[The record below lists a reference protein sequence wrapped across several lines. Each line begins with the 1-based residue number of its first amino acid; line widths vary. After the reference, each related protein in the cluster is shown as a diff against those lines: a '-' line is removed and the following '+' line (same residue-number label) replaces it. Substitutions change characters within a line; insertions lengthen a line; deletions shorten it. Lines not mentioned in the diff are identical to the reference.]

1 MFYTK
6 GMEIDHQEVVELLN
20 QSPLFAHL
28 KDAELNWLADYF
40 QPAVFRSGEI
50 IFNPGDTSDV
60 MFLILEGQV
69 DLISENEN
77 VLSSLKIGDIFGEEA
92 LLFDDPRFYQATA
105 VSNSILLQIG
115 ADQYMM
121 ISEELSGVEE
131 KLEVL
136 IRSRK
141 LSASV
146 DLPWLQEDEH
156 VYVITRRHTA
166 ILWARLMLPILFGFA
181 TFFGAIIT
189 QFYWLPESPMA
200 GYYLLLGVQ

>member
-6 GMEIDHQEVVELLN
+6 VMEIDHQEVVELLN

-28 KDAELNWLADYF
+28 KDAELNWLVDYF
-40 QPAVFRSGEI
+40 QPEVFRSGEI
-50 IFNPGDTSDV
+50 IFNPGDTSDA

-105 VSNSILLQIG
+105 VSNSILLQFG

-136 IRSRK
+136 IRMR
-141 LSASV
+141 
-146 DLPWLQEDEH
+146 
-156 VYVITRRHTA
+156 
-166 ILWARLMLPILFGFA
+166 
-181 TFFGAIIT
+181 II
-189 QFYWLPESPMA
+189 
-200 GYYLLLGVQ
+200 